1 MSTFGEWQPRYEEA
15 GIATFPVRD
24 KKPAVQGYLK
34 AGLRAS
40 RQFAGRFAAE
50 EAFGFACKRNNI
62 CVLDVDTPSEQTLCD
77 ALAKFGPTP
86 IIVRSG
92 SGNWQ
97 AWYRHNGE
105 RRSVRPDPAQ
115 PIDIL
120 GDGFVVAPPSLGG
133 KGRYE
138 LITGSLADIPNL
150 PTMRRPVAENPS
162 QGTPEAD
169 TDRIDVGQRNDTLW
183 RACMAKAKS
192 CGSLEELMQFA
203 VAANQSSFYEPLPD
217 DEVMR
222 VVASAW
228 SKQLSGE
235 NWFGSGERVVVKH
248 EEIDNVLRRHPD
260 AFILLTVLRRH
271 HWGRDFV
278 VANAM
283 HETMPGGGW
292 SRKRL
297 AAARSWLEKTGE
309 IKQVRPASKRYG
321 PALYRFKGGR
331 K

>member
-62 CVLDVDTPSEQTLCD
+62 CVLDVDTPSEKTLCD

-97 AWYRHNGE
+97 AWYRRNGE
-105 RRSVRPDPAQ
+105 RRSVRPDPTQ

-150 PTMRRPVAENPS
+150 PAMRRPVAENPT

-183 RACMAKAKS
+183 RACMATYA
-192 CGSLEELMQFA
+192 
-203 VAANQSSFYEPLPD
+203 
-217 DEVMR
+217 R
-222 VVASAW
+222 TAW
-228 SKQLSGE
+228 
-235 NWFGSGERVVVKH
+235 
-248 EEIDNVLRRHPD
+248 
-260 AFILLTVLRRH
+260 T
-271 HWGRDFV
+271 
-278 VANAM
+278 
-283 HETMPGGGW
+283 
-292 SRKRL
+292 
-297 AAARSWLEKTGE
+297 
-309 IKQVRPASKRYG
+309 
-321 PALYRFKGGR
+321 
-331 K
+331 